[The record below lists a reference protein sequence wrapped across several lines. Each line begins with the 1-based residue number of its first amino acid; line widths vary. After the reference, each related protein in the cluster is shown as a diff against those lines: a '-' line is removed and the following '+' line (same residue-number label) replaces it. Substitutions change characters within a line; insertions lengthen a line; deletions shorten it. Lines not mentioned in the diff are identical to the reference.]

1 MINMTLNPFWFPTNV
16 QVKYI
21 WTHSAWKCD
30 DHLLNPMWLK
40 KKILQLWPASTTVPW
55 FNCELAAIH
64 SREFEKFLKISYQ
77 WLQYPWVTSWRKELS
92 QVSHQKSSL
101 KSLTYKL
108 VYLQNL
114 SMLLQGCQNIR
125 NFRGDSLFGGYNLHL
140 WLEYG

>member
-16 QVKYI
+16 HVKYI

-64 SREFEKFLKISYQ
+64 SREFEKFLKISYVPMTPIS
-77 WLQYPWVTSWRKELS
+77 LSYKLKKRIVTPKN
-92 QVSHQKSSL
+92 SSL
-101 KSLTYKL
+101 KAWLTNWFTYKN
-108 VYLQNL
+108 VFYDIAGL
-114 SMLLQGCQNIR
+114 SKCQK
-125 NFRGDSLFGGYNLHL
+125 FSWGQFM
-140 WLEYG
+140 WWT